1 MLLTNI
7 TFHKQQKFTVK
18 MEPASPPGESK
29 ASIPLGHTTDHGP
42 PDTACLAPPETTDH
56 GPPDTTCLGLPDESE
71 VAIPLGHTTY
81 LEPVDKREAVIPLG
95 LATYLGSFPVELHD
109 EVLKHVLDDLPIEI
123 CLTDRKR
130 FTHMNSRA
138 QLLPPVLFINKSLC
152 LIGILTFFRRTKFV
166 LDGQEKTWKPAHEN
180 GTVPS
185 MRAKFIK
192 FMANLSKIVDGGG
205 DSIQCAVR
213 KFSFEDVTK
222 LRQESIPVAIFCKD
236 FSNLQNLELGIFFTE
251 VLDTRRRR
259 HLPVAD
265 VLRNLKL
272 DDIFELRNIRCL
284 VIRLK
289 VPIFAI
295 SPDMCENRVHKVNKF
310 AKELKPA
317 LTERFKSLK
326 KGVEVEVFVD
336 KQQEW

>member
-138 QLLPPVLFINKSLC
+138 QLLPPVLFI
-152 LIGILTFFRRTKFV
+152 
-166 LDGQEKTWKPAHEN
+166 
-180 GTVPS
+180 
-185 MRAKFIK
+185 K

-326 KGVEVEVFVD
+326 KGVKVEVFVD